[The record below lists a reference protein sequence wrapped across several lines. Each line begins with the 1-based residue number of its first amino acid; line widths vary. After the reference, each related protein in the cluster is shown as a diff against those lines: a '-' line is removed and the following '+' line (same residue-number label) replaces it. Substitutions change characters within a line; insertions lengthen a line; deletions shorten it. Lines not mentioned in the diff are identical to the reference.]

1 MKYNTVTIHNNN
13 DRYVIDGDTYE
24 LLCEE
29 SRFCP
34 DNNKYYK
41 MLRHAL
47 GELQDEKEKILE
59 EKYDAD
65 KEKLKEDIKEQIK
78 KNNFPNL

>member
-29 SRFCP
+29 SKFSP
-34 DNNKYYK
+34 DNNKYYR
-41 MLRHAL
+41 MLLDAL
-47 GELQDEKEKILE
+47 EELQYEKRKFLE
-59 EKYDAD
+59 EIYEFD
-65 KEKLKEDIKEQIK
+65 KEKLKEDIREQIS
-78 KNNFPNL
+78 KNNFK